1 MASMT
6 DRRKQAVA
14 GLTPPQL
21 DEAKIRDAWPS
32 VAAYPRIAGLGRFLM
47 KRTFVLAPLAWLI
60 LALPYFLKVLPGMAR
75 RYTLT
80 NRRLMLQHG
89 IRPQPAAE
97 VPLADIDEIRICE
110 DANSA
115 FFRAATLEVLSKGQV
130 VLRLPG
136 VPNPEAFRHAILNAC
151 RAWVPGK
158 AAAEKFIPASAAK
171 PS

>member
-6 DRRKQAVA
+6 DRRKQAVT

-32 VAAYPRIAGLGRFLM
+32 VAAYPRLAALGRFLM
-47 KRTFVLAPLAWLI
+47 RRTIILAPLAWLI
-60 LALPYFLKVLPGMAR
+60 LALPYFLKVVPGLAR

-80 NRRLMLQHG
+80 NRRLMLQRG
-89 IRPQPAAE
+89 MRPQPAE
-97 VPLADIDEIRICE
+97 QVPLDQIEAIHVRE

-115 FFRAATLEVLSKGQV
+115 FFRAATLEIVSGGQV
-130 VLRLPG
+130 IMRLPG

-151 RAWVPGK
+151 QAWAPGK
-158 AAAEKFIPASAAK
+158 IVTDKFIPASAAK
-171 PS
+171 SG